1 MTTQISKDKRLYDTV
16 IFDLDGTLLDTLED
30 LQDAVNFVLL
40 KRGYPLRSLEEI
52 RSFVGNGIFLL
63 MERAVPEEVTEEEL
77 QRIYL
82 EFREYY
88 TSHCKIK
95 TKPYEGV
102 KELLQYLKDN
112 GYLTAIVSNKNDAA
126 VKQLSQDYF
135 PGLID
140 IAVGQREG
148 IRIKPAPDTINEVLK
163 LLDTDSKRTL
173 YVGDSEVDQATAENA
188 SMDYVLVDWGFRS
201 REQLME
207 LKPKRIVSHSE
218 ALLQSIIT
226 L

>member
-30 LQDAVNFVLL
+30 LKDAVNYVLL

-63 MERAVPEEVTEEEL
+63 IKRAVPEDITEEEL
-77 QRIYL
+77 QRVYR

-88 TSHCKIK
+88 NSHCKIK
-95 TKPYEGV
+95 TKPYGGV
-102 KELLQYLKDN
+102 RELLQYLKDN
-112 GYLTAIVSNKNDAA
+112 GYRTAIVSNKNDAA
-126 VKQLSQDYF
+126 VKELSQDYF

-148 IRIKPAPDTINEVLK
+148 IRIKPAPDTVNEVLK
-163 LLDTDSKRTL
+163 LLDTDSRRAL

-207 LKPKRIVSHSE
+207 LKPKKIVSHSE
-218 ALLQSIIT
+218 ALL
-226 L
+226 